1 MKKIISLLCVAC
13 LAFAVACSD
22 DKEVDQAFDSVLTP
36 DFTFDD
42 SEEIIAGVDA
52 VQFIDNSKAEGTEI
66 SGYFWH
72 FGFAG
77 LGNWSED
84 AVPNPVMYK
93 DAGEYT
99 VTLTVYGAD
108 GNSRSTKRTIV
119 VKAANL
125 APSASFSYTP
135 ETVVVDTEVTFTDT
149 SVDSDGE
156 IVARRWTLPDNTTS
170 TDASVKYTFTK
181 GGTFSV
187 TLRVIDDRGAS
198 SEVSKTVYVAGGE
211 SSGSGTADDPWVI
224 ATADR
229 WNEIAASINGT
240 QPGDYKV
247 GDYYLVTND
256 VDFSGKNFIAW
267 DSFSGQLTGNGN
279 SLKGITATRTVAE
292 ADIDADAA
300 IFGVIRINSGTVK
313 DLKIEA
319 TLTSNG
325 NRIGGMTGRNNGT
338 LDGVY
343 FVKGTLTGVKRVGG
357 IAGEN
362 NSVIVNCAVLGG
374 NISSSGENAGGITG
388 GNTNAKA
395 FVINCYSWMESLV
408 SSGPNT
414 GGIIGYGGSDSFAV
428 NCYTTTAT
436 VVSGGMYGGAVG
448 YVKKSNLQNIYGNS
462 AVGVAVGRA
471 KNTGSNV
478 PSVWPTQ
485 TSRAL
490 SLGEMMSGSVSVPS
504 NNTEYGSFVEAL
516 NAGVDIFNSATFD
529 QKPEGVILRRW
540 KSSGTY
546 PVLAD

>member
-1 MKKIISLLCVAC
+1 MKRIISLLCVAC
-13 LAFAVACSD
+13 LVLITACSD
-22 DKEVDQAFDSVLTP
+22 DKEVGPIFDSVLTP

-42 SEEIIAGVDA
+42 GAEIIAGVDA
-52 VQFIDNSKAEGTEI
+52 VQFTDNSTAKGTEI

-77 LGNWSED
+77 LGNWSEEAAPD
-84 AVPNPVMYK
+84 PVMYK
-93 DAGEYT
+93 EAGEYV

-108 GNSRSTKRTIV
+108 GNSSSTKRTIV

-125 APSASFSYTP
+125 APSASFTYTP

-170 TDASVKYTFTK
+170 TEASVKYTFTK
-181 GGTFSV
+181 GGMFDV
-187 TLRVIDDRGAS
+187 TLQVTDDRGAS
-198 SEVSKTVYVAGGE
+198 SEVSKKIFVAGDEGIG
-211 SSGSGTADDPWVI
+211 SGSESDPWQI

-229 WNEIAASINGT
+229 WNEIAQSINGT
-240 QPGDYKV
+240 QPGDYKA

-256 VDFSGKNFIAW
+256 IDFSGKNFIAW
-267 DSFSGQLTGNGN
+267 DCFSGQLTGNGN

-388 GNTNAKA
+388 ESGEVRSVGREVLLQLLGHVGVVVEQHGAVA
-395 FVINCYSWMESLV
+395 GGEGVDLGLGGLERFVIAHDLAQRLLDDV
-408 SSGPNT
+408 PQ
-414 GGIIGYGGSDSFAV
+414 
-428 NCYTTTAT
+428 
-436 VVSGGMYGGAVG
+436 
-448 YVKKSNLQNIYGNS
+448 LL
-462 AVGVAVGRA
+462 VGVTEQHDGALRLGVERA
-471 KNTGSNV
+471 RHLHGDILDGLDDLLIADRGFGGQHVLRATGLEFLDEVRHDGILSRWHCV
-478 PSVWPTQ
+478 LLFHCLLIARFD
-485 TSRAL
+485 TSIR
-490 SLGEMMSGSVSVPS
+490 GIP
-504 NNTEYGSFVEAL
+504 
-516 NAGVDIFNSATFD
+516 
-529 QKPEGVILRRW
+529 
-540 KSSGTY
+540 
-546 PVLAD
+546 